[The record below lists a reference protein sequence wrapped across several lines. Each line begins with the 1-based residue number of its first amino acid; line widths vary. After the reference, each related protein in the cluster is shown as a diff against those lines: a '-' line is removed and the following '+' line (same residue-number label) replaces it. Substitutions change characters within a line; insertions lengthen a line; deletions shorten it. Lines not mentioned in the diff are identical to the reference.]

1 MSGDIAFLVW
11 HVLRAAIRYVKRMLA
26 ATVSV
31 VGGWFRLFFSTYVI
45 SWGFLAIQC
54 KFCGNIRNM
63 SGDIPSLICNVNYK
77 SPCICISLD
86 ASWWDKTR
94 WFANHFSDLFELELM
109 LQNDFCKNRPLTFHD
124 HWSLE
129 AKPLTRPKNGWN
141 YVEKESKRLWNV
153 FCTFPGFLV
162 PEVRT
167 GLAKKCRNR

>member
-1 MSGDIAFLVW
+1 
-11 HVLRAAIRYVKRMLA
+11 
-26 ATVSV
+26 
-31 VGGWFRLFFSTYVI
+31 
-45 SWGFLAIQC
+45 
-54 KFCGNIRNM
+54 M

-77 SPCICISLD
+77 SPCIRISLD

-153 FCTFPGFLV
+153 FLHLSWLSSSRGTDWFGQKMSESLEFDPFLPLVTSFLIWDKNDLIMSARSCFTVFNTVCHLSLRCAVYEIFGF
-162 PEVRT
+162 
-167 GLAKKCRNR
+167 